1 MIDIT
6 LKTKNGGRRVKALV
20 DSGAEANCVKRRLAL
35 EMDVPLLNEG
45 ATPLASPDGK
55 RIYSYG
61 DYIFKVATEDL
72 LRDYKECDVRFISYN
87 FDLDDIDVILE
98 YP

>member
-1 MIDIT
+1 MDI
-6 LKTKNGGRRVKALV
+6 L
-20 DSGAEANCVKRRLAL
+20 
-35 EMDVPLLNEG
+35 LLNKG
-45 ATPLASPDGK
+45 VTLLVSLDGK

-87 FDLDDIDVILE
+87 FNLNNINIILE

>member
-1 MIDIT
+1 
-6 LKTKNGGRRVKALV
+6 
-20 DSGAEANCVKRRLAL
+20 L
-35 EMDVPLLNEG
+35 EMDILLLNKG
-45 ATPLASPDGK
+45 VTLLVSLDGK